1 MTRGSAK
8 RGGLLRKGGRLG
20 RVLDTIGLPLL
31 FVIAG
36 LMLAPGVAQVHRK
49 IVGSEPASSLE
60 TASSGEAGFFE
71 ARPREPRPLG
81 AEQLAYVATDF
92 QSTEFEPGI
101 PRFGS
106 GVSDPGDGSELQRS
120 APLPSYD
127 CLIEPWET
135 VEVGS
140 PVTGRIE
147 SLPVERGETVEAGQI
162 VVELDSRVE
171 KAAVD
176 LARARAGLK
185 AAIRAS
191 ETALD
196 LGERREKRASNLYQ
210 QEALSRDLH
219 EEVETEATLA
229 RLRLQEAREKQRL
242 AALELEQ
249 ALQILG
255 RRTIH
260 SPISGVVVARPMSLG
275 EVVDEEDEILEI
287 AQVNPLRVEIILP
300 SALFG
305 SIQKGMSAAVIPE
318 IPGDEVYVASVEIV
332 DAVIDAASGTFGVLL
347 ELPNPENAIPGGLHC
362 QVRFVSEDQ

>member
-1 MTRGSAK
+1 MTEGRANRGS
-8 RGGLLRKGGRLG
+8 LLREGGRL
-20 RVLDTIGLPLL
+20 RRALDTIGLPLV
-31 FVIAG
+31 FVATG
-36 LMLAPGVAQVHRK
+36 LMLAPGVAQLHRK
-49 IVGSEPASSLE
+49 IVGSETASSLE
-60 TASSGEAGFFE
+60 TASPSEARAFEAG
-71 ARPREPRPLG
+71 PGEPRPVVG
-81 AEQLAYVATDF
+81 EPLAYVMTDP
-92 QSTEFEPGI
+92 QPTEFEPGI
-101 PRFGS
+101 PRFRS
-106 GVSDPGDGSELQRS
+106 GFSDPGDGSELDRS
-120 APLPSYD
+120 DPLPIYD
-127 CLIEPWET
+127 CLIGPWET

-147 SLPVERGETVEAGQI
+147 SLPVERGEMVEAGQI

-191 ETALD
+191 QAAMD
-196 LGERREKRASNLYQ
+196 LGERREKRASNLFE
-210 QEALSRDLH
+210 QEALSRDIR
-219 EEVETEATLA
+219 EEAETEATLA
-229 RLRLQEAREKQRL
+229 RLRLQEAREKRQL
-242 AALELEQ
+242 ASLELEQ

-260 SPISGVVVARPMSLG
+260 SPISGVVVGRPMSLG

-287 AQVNPLRVEIILP
+287 AQLDPLRVEVILP
-300 SALFG
+300 SVLFG